1 MRIGAKSKQSLIGI
15 HLIRN
20 QAADVGDRTIFEH
33 PSCRN
38 VQKISVTPT
47 PAVSLLSGEPN
58 LGCQAHAA
66 PGGTEW
72 LDGTK

>member
-1 MRIGAKSKQSLIGI
+1 MRIGAKSKHSLIGI
-15 HLIRN
+15 HLIRS
-20 QAADVGDRTIFEH
+20 QLADVGDRTIFEH

-38 VQKISVTPT
+38 VQEISVTPT
-47 PAVSLLSGEPN
+47 PAVSPPSGEPN

-66 PGGTEW
+66 SGDTEW